1 MKPFVLIGLLIAGLM
16 IILAAAAIHDHN
28 DDNNTLSPIWKTA
41 VSPGPL
47 SAAHAFL
54 NNKCESCH
62 TPNRG
67 IVAAKCVTCHASA
80 PELLS
85 NPVTAFHAHL
95 TDCRGCHAEHQGKNV
110 RPIHM
115 DHAMLLKLAEEYLQH
130 SEDHQY
136 NISANSP
143 HAAHHLTQLDC
154 QSCHAFQDKHHEFF
168 GKDCSSC
175 HSEKSWKIPGY
186 LHPSPTST
194 NCSECHKAPP
204 SHRMMHF
211 KMVDQFVTGKKNARF
226 DQCYMCH
233 KTNSFNDIKDVG
245 WYKMH

>member
-1 MKPFVLIGLLIAGLM
+1 MKLPGVIYMILAIMGLL
-16 IILAAAAIHDHN
+16 AIVAI
-28 DDNNTLSPIWKTA
+28 PITIYQSSSDALPMWGTA

-47 SAAHAFL
+47 SKAHAFL

-67 IVAAKCVTCHASA
+67 IVAAKCITCHVSA
-80 PELLS
+80 PELLM

-95 TDCRGCHAEHQGKNV
+95 NDCRGCHAEHQGRNV

-115 DHAMLLKLAEEYLQH
+115 DHAVLEKIATQ
-130 SEDHQY
+130 
-136 NISANSP
+136 
-143 HAAHHLTQLDC
+143 AAGHPTPLNC
-154 QSCHAFQDKHHEFF
+154 QSCHAFQDKHQEFF
-168 GKDCSSC
+168 GKQCSTC
-175 HSEKSWKIPGY
+175 HSQKTWKIPGY

-204 SHRMMHF
+204 SHHMMHF
-211 KMVDQFVTGKKNARF
+211 RMVDQSITGKKEARV
-226 DQCYMCH
+226 DQCYTCH
-233 KTNSFNDIKDVG
+233 QTDSFNDIKGVG

>member
-1 MKPFVLIGLLIAGLM
+1 MRLFALIGLLVVSLM
-16 IILAAAAIHDHN
+16 IILATAAIHDYSS
-28 DDNNTLSPIWKTA
+28 DALPSILDAA

-47 SAAHAFL
+47 STAHAFL
-54 NNKCESCH
+54 NNNCESCH
-62 TPNRG
+62 APNRG
-67 IVAAKCVTCHASA
+67 IVAAKCVTCHAST
-80 PELLS
+80 PELLM

-95 TDCRGCHAEHQGKNV
+95 SDCRGCHAEHQGSNV

-115 DHAMLLKLAEEYLQH
+115 DHAALIKIVTQYIEEH
-130 SEDHQY
+130 SH
-136 NISANSP
+136 NIAKGSS
-143 HAAHHLTQLDC
+143 HSAHHLVQLDC

-168 GKDCSSC
+168 GKQCATC
-175 HSEKSWKIPGY
+175 HSEKSWKVPGY

-226 DQCYMCH
+226 DQCYVCH
-233 KTNSFNDIKDVG
+233 KTDSFNDIKDVG

>member
-1 MKPFVLIGLLIAGLM
+1 MRPLLLIGLLIAGLL
-16 IILAAAAIHDHN
+16 IVLLTAAFHDYS
-28 DDNNTLSPIWKTA
+28 DDALPIWNAA

-54 NNKCESCH
+54 SNKCESCH

-67 IVAAKCVTCHASA
+67 IVAAKCITCHAST
-80 PELLS
+80 PELLMK
-85 NPVTAFHAHL
+85 PATAFHAHL
-95 TDCRGCHAEHQGKNV
+95 NDCRGCHAEHQGRNV
-110 RPIHM
+110 HPIHM
-115 DHAMLLKLAEEYLQH
+115 DHAVLMKIATEYL
-130 SEDHQY
+130 SKE
-136 NISANSP
+136 SP
-143 HAAHHLTQLDC
+143 KQSVPHPASLDC
-154 QSCHAFQDKHHEFF
+154 QSCHAFQDKHQEFF
-168 GKDCSSC
+168 GKQCSTC

-186 LHPSPTST
+186 LHPSSTST

-211 KMVDQFVTGKKNARF
+211 EMMDQSITGQKKARV

-233 KTNSFNDIKDVG
+233 QTDSFNDIKGIG

>member
-1 MKPFVLIGLLIAGLM
+1 MRPLLLIGLLIAGL
-16 IILAAAAIHDHN
+16 IIVLLTATIHDYS
-28 DDNNTLSPIWKTA
+28 DDALPIWNAA

-54 NNKCESCH
+54 SNKCESCH

-67 IVAAKCVTCHASA
+67 IVAAKCVTCHASS
-80 PELLS
+80 PELLMK
-85 NPVTAFHAHL
+85 PITAFHAHL
-95 TDCRGCHAEHQGKNV
+95 NDCRGCHAEHQGRNV

-115 DHAMLLKLAEEYLQH
+115 DHVALLKMAMQYI
-130 SEDHQY
+130 SEDHPN
-136 NISANSP
+136 NITKSSP
-143 HAAHHLTQLDC
+143 HTAHHLVQLDC

-186 LHPSPTST
+186 VHPSPTST

-211 KMVDQFVTGKKNARF
+211 EMMDKSITGKRNARV

-233 KTNSFNDIKDVG
+233 QTDSFNDIKGKG

>member
-1 MKPFVLIGLLIAGLM
+1 MKIFV
-16 IILAAAAIHDHN
+16 IILVIMEALII
-28 DDNNTLSPIWKTA
+28 TLSIVAIRNDLGETKTSIWNTA

-47 SAAHAFL
+47 SAAHASL
-54 NNKCESCH
+54 NNKCETCH
-62 TPNRG
+62 TPNQG
-67 IVAAKCVTCHASA
+67 IVAAKCITCHAST
-80 PELLS
+80 PELLM
-85 NPVTAFHAHL
+85 NPVTSFHANL
-95 TDCRGCHAEHQGKNV
+95 SDCRGCHTEHLGNKV

-115 DHAMLLKLAEEYLQH
+115 
-130 SEDHQY
+130 
-136 NISANSP
+136 N
-143 HAAHHLTQLDC
+143 HAALERIALKHHSGPHWQATQNAASLNC

-168 GKDCSSC
+168 GKQCAAC
-175 HSEKSWKIPGY
+175 HTTNSWKIPGY

-211 KMVDQFVTGKKNARF
+211 EMVDQFVTHEEGARF

-233 KTNSFNDIKDVG
+233 KTDSFNDIKGVG